1 MLFAETNPLA
11 SIMALAHVKGVK
23 VSSSALFEIARH
35 TRVEETITVPWIGIT
50 EAVAPLADSKNAL
63 ALE

>member
-1 MLFAETNPLA
+1 
-11 SIMALAHVKGVK
+11 MALAHVKGVK
-23 VSSSALFEIARH
+23 VSLSALFEIARH

>member
-1 MLFAETNPLA
+1 METNPLA

-23 VSSSALFEIARH
+23 VSLSALFGIAPH
-35 TRVEETITVPWIGIT
+35 TRVEETITVPWIGTT